1 MKLSDVRSRHVQ
13 ALVDKLQADG
23 LSPSTIQGTVI
34 PLKAIFRRACGPRGG
49 LAVNPTLGLELPA
62 IRSTPKEIVS
72 PDVAAKLLEPLPE
85 DDRAIWATALYAGG
99 PERRAEVDEH
109 ARALEARR
117 LYRAAWALC
126 GPRDRAEDLV
136 QDTYARVLSRPRFL
150 RSDDDLGY
158 LLQVLRDTFI
168 SQQRAARRRPRLT
181 PVDELE
187 QLADPGVPRPDRMA
201 EARLVLEMVAD
212 LPPRYRDVVVAVDVA
227 GLRYDE
233 AARALSIH
241 EGTVATRLFRARK
254 RVAEALA

>member
-1 MKLSDVRSRHVQ
+1 MTRLLD
-13 ALVDKLQADG
+13 
-23 LSPSTIQGTVI
+23 
-34 PLKAIFRRACGPRGG
+34 
-49 LAVNPTLGLELPA
+49 PTRLG
-62 IRSTPKEIVS
+62 
-72 PDVAAKLLEPLPE
+72 DHF
-85 DDRAIWATALYAGG
+85 D
-99 PERRAEVDEH
+99 
-109 ARALEARR
+109 R

-126 GPRDRAEDLV
+126 GSRDRAEDLV
-136 QDTYARVLSRPRFL
+136 QDTYARVLLRPRFL

-158 LLQVLRDTFI
+158 LLRVLRNTFI

-187 QLADPGVPRPDRMA
+187 QLADPGAPRPDRMA

-254 RVAEALA
+254 RVAEALAT